1 MEALLKV
8 LFPLEISTHFAL
20 KEVKEHPER
29 IEIRL
34 EEYPEL
40 LPSAM
45 TGSSPIVLDGFCNPI
60 ELQTFMIKGKATF
73 LKLYRRR
80 WKYQGQD
87 KHYSNTYQLN
97 PEGVKAT
104 NEFASFLKD
113 NTGLTTDQYLAFV
126 HSVSDRMH

>member
-1 MEALLKV
+1 MEALHKV
-8 LFPLEISTHFAL
+8 LFPIEISNHF
-20 KEVKEHPER
+20 EVKDVKDLSDR
-29 IEIRL
+29 VEIRL

-40 LPSAM
+40 VPTEM
-45 TGSSPIVLDGFCNPI
+45 TQQGTIVLDGFCNPI

-73 LKLYRRR
+73 LKIYRRR

-113 NTGLTTDQYLAFV
+113 NTGLTPDQYLAFIR
-126 HSVSDRMH
+126 SVSDRMH

>member
-1 MEALLKV
+1 MDALIKI
-8 LFPLEISTHFAL
+8 LFPAEISYHF
-20 KEVKEHPER
+20 EVKEVNDYPGR

-40 LPSAM
+40 VPSQM
-45 TGSSPIVLDGFCNPI
+45 TGDTAIVLDGFCNPI

-73 LKLYRRR
+73 LKIYRRR
-80 WKYQGQD
+80 WKFQGQS
-87 KHYSNTYQLN
+87 KHYSNTYELN

-113 NTGLTTDQYLAFV
+113 NVGLTPDQYLAFV
-126 HSVSDRMH
+126 RSVSHRMQ

>member
-8 LFPLEISTHFAL
+8 LFPTEISNHF
-20 KEVKEHPER
+20 EVKEVNDYPDR

-34 EEYPEL
+34 DEYQEL
-40 LPSAM
+40 VPPQM
-45 TGSSPIVLDGFCNPI
+45 TEQRPIVLDGFCNPI

-73 LKLYRRR
+73 LKIYRRR

-113 NTGLTTDQYLAFV
+113 NLGLTPDQHLAFV
-126 HSVSDRMH
+126 RRVSDRMR